1 MEIQNRYVTTG
12 QEAIDLVRSANEKK
26 RPFDI
31 CLIDWKMP
39 DMDCM
44 EIIRQAKRYGSNEGE
59 DDFHAGRIRR
69 IKTFI

>member
-1 MEIQNRYVTTG
+1 MDEK
-12 QEAIDLVRSANEKK
+12 LVFRRA
-26 RPFDI
+26 RPADAARI
-31 CLIDWKMP
+31 
-39 DMDCM
+39 M